1 LAGGHHNHE
10 WAQSSVPHHLQV
22 SSLFKT
28 EGNLKK
34 NGKKKER
41 RYVPQKLRREID
53 RKVRREWGKKRT

>member
-1 LAGGHHNHE
+1 MNG
-10 WAQSSVPHHLQV
+10 SSPQCPTTSRFPL
-22 SSLFKT
+22 SLKLK
-28 EGNLKK
+28 EIKK